1 MNEDCSYEF
10 HEIISTPKHIQI
22 KMSEATCGNYDFSK
36 AKGNIVQKVYDI
48 DVDPAIDTQVA
59 QKISDMKPYEEMLP
73 EYTVL
78 PVGSIS
84 CDDSSSKSI
93 ELLKKS
99 KLEYIRNYI

>member
-1 MNEDCSYEF
+1 
-10 HEIISTPKHIQI
+10 
-22 KMSEATCGNYDFSK
+22 
-36 AKGNIVQKVYDI
+36 
-48 DVDPAIDTQVA
+48 
-59 QKISDMKPYEEMLP
+59 MKPYEEMLP

-78 PVGSIS
+78 PVSSIS